1 MFDTKLS
8 IHALMLGGV
17 SALALS
23 VAPASAQTNG
33 NSQNDQGIETVV
45 VTGLIS
51 SLQKNL
57 DVKRNAD
64 GLVDAISAE
73 DIGKFPDASIAD
85 AMQRIPGVTITRGS
99 YVGQMIGNSIPTST
113 GDATEITVRGFGP
126 TFNETLIDG
135 RQISTATGDRGFD
148 FSGISA
154 DFVSQIDVLKSPD
167 ASLSAGAL
175 GATVDILYPK
185 PFDHP
190 GLRVTGALSTSYSPE
205 DGRPTPNGNF
215 LVSDTFANDTIGIL
229 LDAAYTETK
238 TRGNHVNV
246 QGWVGTTTS
255 AYGSLAPGVPADVP
269 SWFPQDY
276 GIYKELSD
284 ERRFNGR
291 LVLQW
296 RPASN
301 LTFTLNDD
309 FSNDKLVQDQWG
321 YSVWFNPG
329 SIQNVGIL
337 PDGTATNFNQPNTP
351 TDFQGQVNGA
361 VQRNNDFGFNA
372 KWDVTNSFQ
381 TEFDAD
387 HAESWINPGNE
398 LSEIDADVGYGP
410 STPGGTNGT
419 DVGLAGIAPNAL
431 PYPTNIGPNGNAAL
445 FIDPNLIGSHVIPIT
460 SVRNYDAV
468 NQVKVQGTWSDAH
481 LVAKFGFQYLSDRY
495 NLSQYSDFPNNDW
508 QAYSGYGPASNNTL
522 GEALNPAWF
531 TSSFSTA
538 NFIPG
543 FSGSGNLPPRIFE
556 FNPYKVLNYLESLGN
571 PQVTPIPGQNA
582 TCCTPPFNGIYQL
595 VNVPG
600 SFQQITETNYSPYL
614 TLTNDMQIAGLP
626 LKMAFGL
633 RYQFTDVRSSGLGQV
648 PASFKVDAADHT
660 AFDITYATA
669 APTSVSSK
677 NSYQYLLPNFDLALS
692 ATDDLQIRFDASRTM
707 TQPPLADLTPVYSI
721 TAQRV
726 GTVAAQGGNP
736 NLLPFTSDNVD
747 LSAEWYYQENS
758 YASLDVFSKSV
769 SNFVVSNTSPETFA
783 GVIDPTTGNPVKY
796 NLSSFINGPTANVY
810 GVEAAVQHV
819 FGDLGFGGQINGTI
833 VQTNRPYN
841 PFNVSPTSGFAV
853 AGLADSANVVGFYE
867 KNGLQVRVA
876 WNWRAGYLQQFQQH
890 QDGSAYGAEPTFV
903 DPSTEVDMS
912 ASYDITD
919 NINVYFEGLNLN
931 DSEYGT
937 HGRFKEQV
945 LDVVDYGRRFTVGV
959 HFKL

>member
-1 MFDTKLS
+1 MFHTKQS

-23 VAPASAQTNG
+23 VAPALAQTSG
-33 NSQNDQGIETVV
+33 NNQNDQGIETVV

-57 DVKRNAD
+57 EIKRNAD

-73 DIGKFPDASIAD
+73 DIGKFPDSSIAD

-99 YVGQMIGNSIPTST
+99 YVGQMVGNSIPTSS

-126 TFNETLIDG
+126 TFNETLFDG

-175 GATVDILYPK
+175 GATINILYPK

-190 GLRVTGALSTSYSPE
+190 GLRIAGSVSTTYSPE
-205 DGRPTPNGNF
+205 DGRPTPNGNVLF
-215 LVSDTFANDTIGIL
+215 SDTFANDTFGIL

-255 AYGSLAPGVPADVP
+255 AYGSLAPGVPLNEA

-276 GIYKELSD
+276 GIYKELND
-284 ERRFNGR
+284 ERRMNGR

-296 RPASN
+296 RPMSN
-301 LTFTLNDD
+301 LTLTLNDD
-309 FSNDKLVQDQWG
+309 FSNDKFMQDQWG

-329 SIQNVGIL
+329 AIQNVNTL
-337 PDGTATNFNQPNTP
+337 ADGTATNFNQPNTP

-361 VQRNNDFGFNA
+361 VQRNNDFGLNA

-398 LSEIDADVGYGP
+398 LSEIDVDVGYGP
-410 STPGGTNGT
+410 STAGGINGT
-419 DVGLAGIAPNAL
+419 DVGLAGLAPNSL
-431 PYPTNIGPNGNAAL
+431 PYPTNVGPGGNASQ
-445 FIDPNLIGSHVIPIT
+445 FINPNLIGSHVIPLT

-468 NQVKVQGTWSDAH
+468 NQIKAQGTWSDAH
-481 LVAKFGFQYLSDRY
+481 LVVKFGFQYLSDHY
-495 NLSQYSDFPNNDW
+495 HLAQYSDFPNNDW

-522 GEALNPAWF
+522 GVALNPAWF
-531 TSSFSTA
+531 TSSFRTA

-543 FSGSGNLPPRIFE
+543 FAGNSNLPPRILE
-556 FNPYKVLNYLESLGN
+556 FNPYTVLNYLQSLGN
-571 PQVTPIPGQNA
+571 PQVTPVPGQNT
-582 TCCTPPFNGIYQL
+582 TCCTPPFNGTYQL
-595 VNVPG
+595 VLAPG
-600 SFQQITETNYSPYL
+600 SFQQINETNYSPYL
-614 TLTNDMQIAGLP
+614 NFTDDTQIAGLP
-626 LKMAFGL
+626 LKVAVGV
-633 RYQFTDVRSSGLGQV
+633 RYEYTDVTSNGLGQV
-648 PASFKVDAADHT
+648 PTKFVVDAADHT
-660 AFDITYATA
+660 AFDITYG
-669 APTSVSSK
+669 PTQTVSGK
-677 NSYQYLLPNFDLALS
+677 NSYQYLLPNLDITLS
-692 ATDDLQIRFDASRTM
+692 ATDNLQVRFDASRTM

-736 NLLPFTSDNVD
+736 NLLPFVSDNVD

-758 YASLDVFSKSV
+758 YASLDLFSKSV
-769 SNFVVSNTSPETFA
+769 SNFVVSGTTQQSFA
-783 GVIDPTTGNPVKY
+783 GVIDPTTGKPVQY
-796 NLSSFINGPTANVY
+796 GLSTFVNGPTADVY
-810 GVEAAVQHV
+810 GLEAAVQHV
-819 FGDLGFGGQINGTI
+819 FGDSGLWRPGQRHSRPDQQTVQSVQSHRQRLRRHRSRGLGEHRSVLRKERLAGARRGQLARRLSAAIRPASGRLGLWYGTDLRGP
-833 VQTNRPYN
+833 QHR
-841 PFNVSPTSGFAV
+841 SG
-853 AGLADSANVVGFYE
+853 YE
-867 KNGLQVRVA
+867 CKLRHH
-876 WNWRAGYLQQFQQH
+876 RQH
-890 QDGSAYGAEPTFV
+890 QCLFRGPQSERP
-903 DPSTEVDMS
+903 
-912 ASYDITD
+912 
-919 NINVYFEGLNLN
+919 
-931 DSEYGT
+931 EYGT